1 MNLFSI
7 VKGVIMKKYVKYIVG
22 GLGFFL
28 TMILLDYV
36 LKSDIDLKVSIG
48 ATIIYLILNILC
60 DFIFQKKD
68 KK

>member
-1 MNLFSI
+1 
-7 VKGVIMKKYVKYIVG
+7 MKKYVKYIVG